1 MSYFVPSNR
10 ALFLGRAK
18 NITSA
23 TSKDRYVESRSD
35 EGRFHCLGCSSG
47 GSEVKREPLTMR
59 RGPLL
64 TTPQPPTTYARSEKI
79 GRLQIR
85 TQLASSLRIS
95 SEILAPIVP
104 PAEPDI
110 YQFKSR
116 AKEPRRISSQDAIA
130 ICGRQLNALDERIR
144 FFDVHGSEVIRADH
158 HTVGSDKVDKELQGL
173 RIIRECVVMESPDVF
188 PKRTL

>member
-47 GSEVKREPLTMR
+47 GSEEKREPLTMR

-64 TTPQPPTTYARSEKI
+64 TTPQPPTTYGRRDII
-79 GRLQIR
+79 GPSNQNSVRKLP
-85 TQLASSLRIS
+85 LS
-95 SEILAPIVP
+95 PIVP

-110 YQFKSR
+110 YQFKSK

-130 ICGRQLNALDERIR
+130 ICGRQLYALDERIR

-173 RIIRECVVMESPDVF
+173 RIVRECVVMESPDVF
-188 PKRTL
+188 PKRPL